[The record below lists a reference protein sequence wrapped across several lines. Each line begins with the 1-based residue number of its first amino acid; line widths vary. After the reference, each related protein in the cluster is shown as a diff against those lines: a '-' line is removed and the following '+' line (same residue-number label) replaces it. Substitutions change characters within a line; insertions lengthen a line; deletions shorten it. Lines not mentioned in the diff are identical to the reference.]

1 MMKNHVGILSKDLL
15 VFHGAQIE
23 RQDVSPCNLG
33 DRGEAAL
40 DPQLVEPHHLLQLV
54 LSVYMQIRQTTRRCL

>member
-23 RQDVSPCNLG
+23 RQDVSPCNMG
-33 DRGEAAL
+33 DRGEAPL
-40 DPQLVEPHHLLQLV
+40 DPQLVEPHHLLEPV
-54 LSVYMQIRQTTRRCL
+54 